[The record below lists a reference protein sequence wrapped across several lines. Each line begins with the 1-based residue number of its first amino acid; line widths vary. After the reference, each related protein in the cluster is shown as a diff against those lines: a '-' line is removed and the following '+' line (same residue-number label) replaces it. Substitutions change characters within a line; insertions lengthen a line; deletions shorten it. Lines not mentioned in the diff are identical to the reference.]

1 MFEESLSPGGG
12 RMLVRYA
19 GGVGGAR
26 SAARAGAV
34 AVIVDAF
41 RASAT
46 LAALVHRGAV
56 VVPVA
61 SVEEALALPA
71 DLRVGERGGAKVAG
85 FELGNSP
92 TGVLEARI
100 EPGSRV
106 VMSTT
111 NGTRIVEAASG
122 AAEVYAGSFV
132 NAGALARALA
142 SGFPGAEVVVV
153 GCGWRGHRSS
163 EDEAAAGA
171 IIHRLRRLG
180 AGADPRAR
188 AVEEAYL
195 SRPLGRLA
203 KNAAARRLARLGY
216 ARDVEF
222 CLKEDVLPAVPRLV
236 GGAFVRAGAPA
247 KNLLDSRG
255 VRIYSEVGPADQTLQ
270 TGSGVRQSAAERR

>member
-1 MFEESLSPGGG
+1 
-12 RMLVRYA
+12 MLVRYV
-19 GGVGGAR
+19 GGVRGAR

-34 AVIVDAF
+34 AVVVDAF

-46 LAALVHRGAV
+46 LAALVYRGAV

-71 DLRVGERGGAKVAG
+71 DLRVGERGGARVAG
-85 FELGNSP
+85 FDLGNSP
-92 TGVLEARI
+92 TAVLESRV

-111 NGTRIVEAASG
+111 NGTRIVEAAAG
-122 AAEVYAGSFV
+122 AAAVYAGSFV
-132 NAGALARALA
+132 NAGALARALI
-142 SGFPGAEVVVV
+142 SEFPGSEVVVV

-171 IIHRLRRLG
+171 IIHRLRSFG

-195 SRPLGRLA
+195 ARPLGRLA
-203 KNAAARRLARLGY
+203 KNAAARRLIRLGY

-222 CLKEDVLPAVPRLV
+222 CLRKDVLPAVPRLLD
-236 GGAFVRAGAPA
+236 GAFVEGGTPA
-247 KNLLDSRG
+247 KNLLDSRE
-255 VRIYSEVGPADQTLQ
+255 VRIYSEGGPADQTLQ
-270 TGSGVRQSAAERR
+270 AGSGVRQSAAERR